1 LAFGGKIMNRVIA
14 YALVAAACLPG
25 LAMAAQPPARLR
37 GVIETVTPA
46 SVTLQTDDGT
56 TETLELSSATQYSM
70 VSKASLNEILP
81 ESYIGTAAKGSGA
94 NMIALEVVIFSPAM
108 RGAGE
113 GHYAWDPLP
122 DVSAAKGTV
131 ASSMTNGSV
140 SSVMPTPSGKVSSS
154 MTNGSVQTVTAL
166 PGAKQI
172 SVVYKG
178 GKQIILVLPATPVV
192 SVQPADH
199 SVLTA
204 GAHVFAVVVTDSGKP
219 AAAYLAVGAPGVTPP
234 M

>member
-1 LAFGGKIMNRVIA
+1 MSFGGTIMNRVLTC
-14 YALVAAACLPG
+14 ALIAAAFLPG
-25 LAMAAQPPARLR
+25 LVMAAPPERLR
-37 GVIETVTPA
+37 GVIEAVTPT
-46 SVTLQTDDGT
+46 SVTLQTSDGT
-56 TETLELSSATQYSM
+56 TETLGLTAATRYAI
-70 VSKASLNEILP
+70 VNKASLTQILP

-94 NMIALEVVIFSPAM
+94 NMIALEVVIFPPAM

-122 DVSAAKGTV
+122 DVSAAPGTV

-140 SSVMPTPSGKVSSS
+140 SSIMPAPARQVSSS
-154 MTNGSVQTVTAL
+154 MTNGSVQTVTTL

-172 SVVYKG
+172 SVVYQG

-192 SVQPADH
+192 AVQPAARAA
-199 SVLTA
+199 LTP
-204 GAHVFAVVVTDSGKP
+204 GAHAFARVTPGGGKIS
-219 AAAYLAVGAPGVTPP
+219 ALYIAVGAPGVTPP

>member
-1 LAFGGKIMNRVIA
+1 MNRVLA
-14 YALVAAACLPG
+14 YALIVSACLPG
-25 LAMAAQPPARLR
+25 MAMAQPPARLR
-37 GVIETVTPA
+37 GVIEAVTPT
-46 SVTLQTDDGT
+46 SVTLQTNDGT
-56 TETLELSSATQYSM
+56 TQTLILSSATGYS
-70 VSKASLNEILP
+70 VVNKASLNQILP

-94 NMIALEVVIFSPAM
+94 NMIALEVVIFPPAM

-122 DVSAAKGTV
+122 DISAAQGSV

-140 SSVMPTPSGKVSSS
+140 SSVTETPSGKVGSS

-192 SVQPADH
+192 SVQRADR
-199 SVLTA
+199 SALTP
-204 GAHVFAVVVTDSGKP
+204 GAHAFARVTTDGSKTT
-219 AAAYLAVGAPGVTPP
+219 AVYIAVGAPGVTPP

>member
-1 LAFGGKIMNRVIA
+1 MNRALAFTLILSV
-14 YALVAAACLPG
+14 CLPG
-25 LAMAAQPPARLR
+25 MAMAAQPPTRLR
-37 GVIETVTPA
+37 GVIEAVTPS
-46 SVTLQTDDGT
+46 SVTLQTSGGA
-56 TETLELSSATQYSM
+56 TETLELSSATRYTI
-70 VSKASLNEILP
+70 VNKASLNQILP

-94 NMIALEVVIFSPAM
+94 NMIALEVVIFPPAM

-122 DVSAAKGTV
+122 DVSAAKDTV

-140 SSVMPTPSGKVSSS
+140 SSVMATPSGKVGSS

-172 SVVYKG
+172 SVVYQG
-178 GKQIILVLPATPVV
+178 GKQIILILPATPVV
-192 SVQPADH
+192 SVRPADR
-199 SVLTA
+199 SALTP
-204 GAHVFAVVVTDSGKP
+204 GAHAFALGSADGGKIS
-219 AAAYLAVGAPGVTPP
+219 ALYIAVGAPGVTPP

>member
-1 LAFGGKIMNRVIA
+1 MKRVFA
-14 YALVAAACLPG
+14 YALIASACLPALACLPG
-25 LAMAAQPPARLR
+25 FAVAAQSPARLR
-37 GVIETVTPA
+37 GVIEAVTA
-46 SVTLQTDDGT
+46 NSVTLKSNDGT
-56 TETLELSSATQYSM
+56 TERLELSSATRYSI
-70 VSKASLNEILP
+70 VNKASMTQILP

-94 NMIALEVVIFSPAM
+94 NMIALEVVIFPPAM

-140 SSVMPTPSGKVSSS
+140 ASVIAAPSGKVGSS
-154 MTNGSVQTVTAL
+154 MTNGSVQTVSTL

-172 SVVYKG
+172 SVVYQG
-178 GKQIILVLPATPVV
+178 GKQIIMVLPATPVV
-192 SVQPADH
+192 SVQVADR
-199 SVLTA
+199 SALTP
-204 GAHVFAVVVTDSGKP
+204 GAHAFAIVSADGGKIS
-219 AAAYLAVGAPGVTPP
+219 ALYIAVGAGGVTPP